1 MNYLL
6 YDVETPNRYH
16 NSICSCAWIL
26 HDGEKKIADGYQLIN
41 PETTFDNMNIAI
53 HSIHPED
60 VEDAP
65 VFCDYWN
72 TTLKDLFENSIVI
85 AHNSGF
91 DMAVTSK
98 ALQSYGIEMPRIKCI
113 DSLKVFHALL
123 PEESCKLKNLAEKYC
138 IEYDAHNAGEDVR
151 ALAAA
156 LDCIKKELNL
166 ADYEAVFN
174 AAAVAT
180 ENAASEAEKKLYGS
194 LPSFEAHKAFVESII
209 NSAKEKDV
217 DLSDIHFAFHGW
229 LDEPQI
235 MRTGGLDV
243 IIEALGGVYHKSVS
257 GKVDYYVC
265 FDESPSSTFQK
276 AKKIAEDGKSHIQFI
291 NRDSFLDL
299 LGYRT
304 SHPDHDGP
312 RAIRERKLRE
322 REEAIRHEME
332 KAQQK
337 ADRLMRMAEKKAA
350 EEKREKY
357 DQRRAV
363 VQIDKETGIVICTFE
378 SLSIAAA
385 TIGISTKVIRDA
397 ATGKQ
402 KTAGGFCWKY
412 KDEME

>member
-1 MNYLL
+1 MNYLF

-98 ALQSYGIEMPRIKCI
+98 ALQSYGIEMPRVKCI

-180 ENAASEAEKKLYGS
+180 EKAASEAEKKLYGS
-194 LPSFEAHKAFVESII
+194 FPSFEAHKALVESII
-209 NSAKEKDV
+209 NSAKAKDV

-235 MRTGGLDV
+235 MRSGGLDL
-243 IIEALGGVYHKSVS
+243 IIEGLGGIYHNNVS
-257 GKVDYYVC
+257 SKVDYYVC
-265 FDESPSSTFQK
+265 FDESPSATFLK
-276 AKKIAEDGKSHIQFI
+276 AKKIAESGKSHIQFI
-291 NRDSFLDL
+291 DRERFLDI

-312 RAIRERKLRE
+312 RAIRERKQLE
-322 REEAIRHEME
+322 KEAIIQAE
-332 KAQQK
+332 KEKEQQK
-337 ADRLMRMAEKKAA
+337 AERLLRAAERKAA
-350 EEKREKY
+350 AENKEPH

-363 VQIDKETGIVICTFE
+363 IQFDKDTGEIINTFE

-412 KDEME
+412 KEAMT